1 MPFSHR
7 STQTVL
13 EHLFIDR
20 VWPLVGYQTCTN
32 MVCAQGLTSISTL
45 LVVASCPPDLISLLV
60 NNLQSCVN
68 SDQTSSDPLYLLL
81 LLVYCQLPQS
91 ILYSCVV

>member
-1 MPFSHR
+1 MPFAHGSAW
-7 STQTVL
+7 TVL

-20 VWPLVGYQTCTN
+20 ARPLVGYQTCTN
-32 MVCAQGLTSISTL
+32 MVCAQGSTSISTR

-60 NNLQSCVN
+60 NDLQSCVN

-81 LLVYCQLPQS
+81 LLVYRFL
-91 ILYSCVV
+91 